1 MKFTLST
8 KPLKTAINLVVV
20 NANVSK
26 FFTRSLMIEMTAT
39 RDTLTINTEASALL
53 SEATLRGVGD
63 EERAVIF
70 VDALQLKALISTL
83 NAAQV
88 ELEFTNNSLIIRSGK
103 SSFSLPKQADESDG
117 NFASPEPLTD
127 NLIANATPVDGG
139 SWKFIKDHQLYAIAT
154 SYTEPVYTYIWVGA
168 DGDVLVGDKVNS
180 LFTHSEVGQL
190 NTNCLL
196 RDTVV
201 NLITSLPENA
211 QIVRVGNKYIVFI
224 SNDSYEYRTQITPL
238 EENEQNGIYSSD
250 IIISIME
257 LGDSYIEVSAADIL
271 TALNQSALLTTD
283 KNPKIEFCVSD
294 GALRLKDRRVDIE
307 IPAKGKI
314 DMPYS
319 ILFKTNML
327 KSVISNSP
335 DDELKIGP
343 RVTDGDIAGIIV
355 HTTQMTS
362 VLACVDSESVE

>member
-8 KPLKTAINLVVV
+8 KPLRTAVNLVVV

-26 FFTRSLMIEMTAT
+26 FFNRSLMIEITAT
-39 RDTLTINTEASALL
+39 SDTLTINTEASALL

-63 EERAVIF
+63 DDKAVMF

-88 ELEFTNNSLIIRSGK
+88 ELEFTDTALVIHSGK
-103 SSFSLPKQADESDG
+103 SVFSLPKLADESEGD
-117 NFASPEPLTD
+117 FASPEKLTD
-127 NLIANATPVDGG
+127 EMIADAAAVDGG

-154 SYTEPVYTYIWVGA
+154 SFTEPVYTYIWMGA
-168 DGDVLVGDKVNS
+168 DGDVLVGDSVNS

-190 NTNCLL
+190 DTNCLL

-211 QIVRVGNKYIVFI
+211 KFIRLGNKYIVFI
-224 SNDSYEYRTQITPL
+224 STDSYEYRTQITPL
-238 EENEQNGIYSSD
+238 EENDQNGVYCSD
-250 IIISIME
+250 IIMSIME
-257 LGDSYIEVSAADIL
+257 LGDSYIQVNGADIL

-283 KNPKIEFCVSD
+283 KNPKIEFIVSN
-294 GALRLKDRRVDIE
+294 GALRLKDKRVDIE
-307 IPAKGKI
+307 IPCKGNVTA
-314 DMPYS
+314 PYD
-319 ILFKTNML
+319 IVFKTALL

-343 RVTDGDIAGIIV
+343 HEKDGEIAGIIV
-355 HTTQMTS
+355 HTSQMTS
-362 VLACVDSESVE
+362 ILACVDSESVD